1 MAKKSVEDLV
11 GHAMSDKEFR
21 TRLLASPEE
30 TLKAEGYEVGP
41 EVIEAIKAANADDF
55 KAVGSEGELGARKA
69 AF

>member
-1 MAKKSVEDLV
+1 MAKKSVEDLI

-41 EVIEAIKAANADDF
+41 EVIEAIKNANPEDA
-55 KAVGSEGELGARKA
+55 GAFETNSAERKA